1 MLRKLSLCG
10 AAAASGLGNRRS
22 WASKKTQMA
31 AMGGGGGMCGID
43 FAAKMERSML
53 RSKRAAMKRG
63 PAAVSPAKT
72 LVSRVPLLAKKCAA
86 EY

>member
-1 MLRKLSLCG
+1 
-10 AAAASGLGNRRS
+10 
-22 WASKKTQMA
+22 
-31 AMGGGGGMCGID
+31 MGGGGGMCGID